1 MTKFDD
7 LLNLTNKLGNDLI
20 VAQTRY
26 ALESDGHF
34 LTPNFAFA
42 AFVGAA
48 SVIDLAEKGHN
59 AGTLTA
65 TEMVATQAV
74 ASLAMS
80 VYATLHD
87 QLSGKTP
94 L

>member
-1 MTKFDD
+1 MTRFDD
-7 LLNLTNKLGNDLI
+7 LLTVTEKLGNDLI

-26 ALESDGHF
+26 ALEADGHF
-34 LTPNFAFA
+34 LTP
-42 AFVGAA
+42 AFVFSAFIGAA

-65 TEMVATQAV
+65 SEMVATQAV

-80 VYATLHD
+80 VYATLYD